1 MRHLKL
7 ICGVLAVALVSCGER
22 LRPNTPLLAPPLNE
36 YDFGAVPVLNEVME
50 PVIPVRNIGTASMT
64 VSNVRLTEGEGP
76 FTIKSFPTEV
86 DRSIDDKIVVSFLPT
101 KEQDYTA
108 TLVFET
114 DDEENKVVTVKLKGK
129 GSTRAIM
136 AVTPDRLDFGRVNE
150 CTCAVQTFTIESKGT
165 ADLKLTDI
173 SFTEGTNAAFT
184 KVGSWNTP
192 ATVKF
197 MDKNGLPGAI
207 TLTVKYCAAAGMT
220 MPAMGSIHIA
230 GTDPENR
237 EVTIPL
243 SATVNQ
249 APVPTI
255 GMLGNGA
262 PGQMV
267 MLDGSTSSDPDMD
280 LPLTYKWTL
289 RSSPIGAS
297 TMIADPM
304 APMTAMTLDP
314 LLPGSYEVQ
323 LDVTDAAGAK
333 NCMPVRQTIVASP
346 AQKLLVEMFWDNS
359 KTDIDLHVLRTPTS
373 VVGRAPDDCHYANMR
388 PDWGMPGTMDDPE
401 LLRDALTGYGPE
413 IFGYVNPID
422 TTYRVMAEFANE
434 HLEPM
439 PATNVT
445 IRVYLFGVVKFEQT
459 KQLTMKGQRW
469 AAVDVTWPSGMVV
482 PVP

>member
-1 MRHLKL
+1 MRNVRHLF
-7 ICGVLAVALVSCGER
+7 IALLVVSCGER
-22 LRPNTPLLAPPLNE
+22 LRPNTPLLDPPLNE
-36 YDFGAVPVLNEVME
+36 YDFGAVPVLNEVLE
-50 PVIPVRNIGTASMT
+50 PVIPVRNVGTASMT
-64 VSNVRLTEGEGP
+64 ISNVRMTEGEGP
-76 FTIKSFPTEV
+76 FTLKSFPTEIE
-86 DRSIDDKIVVSFLPT
+86 RSIDDKIVVSFIPL

-114 DDEENKVVTVKLKGK
+114 NDEENKEVTVKLKGK

-136 AVTPDRLDFGRVNE
+136 AVMPDKLDFGRVNE

-165 ADLKLTDI
+165 ADLKVTDI
-173 SFTEGTNAAFT
+173 SFTSGTSPLFT
-184 KVGSWNTP
+184 RVGSWNTP

-197 MDKNGLPGAI
+197 IGANGLPGAI
-207 TLTVKYCAAAGMT
+207 TLTVKFCATAGMT
-220 MPAMGSIHIA
+220 MPATGGIHIA
-230 GTDPENR
+230 GTDPENK

-243 SATVNQ
+243 TATVNQ
-249 APVPTI
+249 APIPKI
-255 GMLGNGA
+255 APLGNGA
-262 PGQMV
+262 PGQSV
-267 MLDGSTSSDPDMD
+267 MLDGTMSMDPDGD
-280 LPLTYKWTL
+280 VPLTYKWTL
-289 RSSPIGAS
+289 RSAPIGAS
-297 TMIADPM
+297 TSITAPDMPTTGMVLDPM
-304 APMTAMTLDP
+304 
-314 LLPGSYEVQ
+314 LPGSYEVQ
-323 LDVTDAAGAK
+323 LDVTDGAGAK
-333 NCMPVRQTIVASP
+333 NCMPVRATIVASP
-346 AQKLLVEMFWDNS
+346 AQKLLVEMFWDNA
-359 KTDIDLHVLRTPTS
+359 KTDIDLHVLRTATS

-388 PDWGMPGTMDDPE
+388 PDWGMPGNMDDPE

-422 TTYRVMAEFANE
+422 TTYRVLAEFANE